1 MYVSCSYIPREL
13 SNSNSFSVILLDSV
27 SMISGLTIMV
37 CLGWVEDLGDWIEWE
52 TLKSLFFTK
61 ASSLRPDEACVT

>member
-13 SNSNSFSVILLDSV
+13 SNSKSFSVILLETV
-27 SMISGLTIMV
+27 SMISGLAMMV

-52 TLKSLFFTK
+52 TLKSLFFTE
-61 ASSLRPDEACVT
+61 ASSFSPDEA